1 MKTINDFF
9 HDISIN
15 KKLKKSFEKIEST
28 EELCREA
35 KRLGYNFTEEE
46 LIENYLVDISGGS
59 FVDNTH
65 MAGTITIL
73 ANGNN
78 NVQLNNGGITQSQKD
93 INNPEQNLTKE
104 DKMEIVLWALGRS

>member
-9 HDISIN
+9 HDISTN
-15 KKLKKSFEKIEST
+15 EKLKKSFEQIEST

-46 LIENYLVDISGGS
+46 LIENYLVGISGGS
-59 FVDNTH
+59 VVDNTH
-65 MAGTITIL
+65 MTGTITIL

-104 DKMEIVLWALGRS
+104 EKMKVLSWIFGRS